1 MYLALNSN
9 CLSDHIFHTK
19 TNVSSSIV
27 NYSCGLRSDN
37 FEIKLCVKY
46 IFVHIY
52 VKSDKW

>member
-9 CLSDHIFHTK
+9 CLSDHIFYTK

-27 NYSCGLRSDN
+27 NLQQLTYN

-46 IFVHIY
+46 IFVDIY
-52 VKSDKW
+52 VKSDKR